1 MSEGVPLI
9 DVNVL
14 VAFLW
19 PPHLHHRAARSWFVQ
34 AQPRGWATCPITEIG
49 CIRVLA
55 QPAVSQGRLNVWS
68 ATALFREFAE
78 DDRHLFWPDDISV
91 SDTSLDA
98 TTLTSRGR
106 ANSPITNCS
115 PSLLR
120 THGGTFAT
128 FDRSVGS
135 GLPASSEL
143 LNHMEIVAR

>member
-1 MSEGVPLI
+1 MSEELALL

-34 AQPRGWATCPITEIG
+34 AQP
-49 CIRVLA
+49 
-55 QPAVSQGRLNVWS
+55 VSG
-68 ATALFREFAE
+68 FAE

-106 ANSPITNCS
+106 ANSPIANCS

-143 LNHMEIVAR
+143 LNHLEIVAR

>member
-1 MSEGVPLI
+1 M
-9 DVNVL
+9 
-14 VAFLW
+14 
-19 PPHLHHRAARSWFVQ
+19 
-34 AQPRGWATCPITEIG
+34 
-49 CIRVLA
+49 LA

-98 TTLTSRGR
+98 TLPYLQGPGQLTDRY
-106 ANSPITNCS
+106 
-115 PSLLR
+115 LLALAAA
-120 THGGTFAT
+120 HGGT

-143 LNHMEIVAR
+143 LNHLEIVAR

>member
-1 MSEGVPLI
+1 MTVGVPLL

-78 DDRHLFWPDDISV
+78 DDRHLFWPDDLSA
-91 SDTSLDA
+91 SDTSLAA
-98 TTLTSRGR
+98 TLPHLQGPGQLTDHY
-106 ANSPITNCS
+106 
-115 PSLLR
+115 LLALAAA
-120 THGGTFAT
+120 HGGTFAT

-135 GLPASSEL
+135 VLPPSSEL
-143 LNHMEIVAR
+143 FKHLEIVAR

>member
-1 MSEGVPLI
+1 MTVGVPLL

-19 PPHLHHRAARSWFVQ
+19 PPHLHHRAARFWFVQ

-78 DDRHLFWPDDISV
+78 DDRHLFWPDDLSA
-91 SDTSLDA
+91 SDTSLVA
-98 TTLTSRGR
+98 TLPHLQGPDQLTDRY
-106 ANSPITNCS
+106 
-115 PSLLR
+115 LLALAAA
-120 THGGTFAT
+120 HGGTFAT

-135 GLPASSEL
+135 DLPPSSEL
-143 LNHMEIVAR
+143 LNHLEIVAR

>member
-1 MSEGVPLI
+1 MTVGVPLL

-55 QPAVSQGRLNVWS
+55 QPAISQGRLNVWS

-78 DDRHLFWPDDISV
+78 DDRHLFWPDDLSA
-91 SDTSLDA
+91 SD
-98 TTLTSRGR
+98 
-106 ANSPITNCS
+106 
-115 PSLLR
+115 PSLAATLPHLQGPGQLTDR
-120 THGGTFAT
+120 YLLALAAAHGGTFAT

-135 GLPASSEL
+135 GLPPSSEL
-143 LNHMEIVAR
+143 LNHLEIVAR